1 MVAEV
6 YFSQTG
12 IWSRAKAFQ
21 TSYLG
26 INIVGDTMG
35 DNKNHGVLEDM
46 SLLGRC
52 DYCTGGQLMEF
63 DVLSTP
69 VHMFSGA
76 PYESYAFVKDRAT
89 SKAG

>member
-12 IWSRAKAFQ
+12 IWSSAKAFQ
-21 TSYLG
+21 TSFLG

-35 DNKNHGVLEDM
+35 DNENHGVLEDI

-52 DYCTGGQLMEF
+52 DY

-76 PYESYAFVKDRAT
+76 PYEVMLS
-89 SKAG
+89 